1 MIDFTR
7 IRDDANG
14 IDTILFEC
22 DDQLEYYKRVMDNE
36 ISNRNNPDIIEYYK
50 SRITNLEKSIIEITK
65 DNPGNTAII
74 YLLSGINLNKRGF
87 IGATNCYLYH
97 VLQKAVGYDGFDKLY
112 MIYMRGMIYVKS
124 IHNIV
129 RDTITKLSI
138 SISIDKVNDS
148 SFEYN
153 INNIISEINKLNL
166 SEPINTDIIKYISEI
181 YVMIFDLMD
190 YYKTLMEYDK
200 KKGLIW

>member
-22 DDQLEYYKRVMDNE
+22 NDQLEYYKRVMDNE

-87 IGATNCYLYH
+87 IGPTNCYLYH
-97 VLQKAVGYDGFDKLY
+97 VLQKVVGYDGFDKLY

-138 SISIDKVNDS
+138 SISIDKVTDS

>member
-22 DDQLEYYKRVMDNE
+22 SDQLEYYKRVIDNE

-87 IGATNCYLYH
+87 IGPTNCYLYH

-190 YYKTLMEYDK
+190 YYKTVMEYDK

>member
-22 DDQLEYYKRVMDNE
+22 NDQLEYYKRVMDSE

-87 IGATNCYLYH
+87 IGPTNCYLYH

-129 RDTITKLSI
+129 RDAITKLSI

-166 SEPINTDIIKYISEI
+166 SEPINTDIIKYISKI